1 MIEWSKNLSLF
12 DENTQAGWRMIVP
25 SDKILQ
31 FTFLIAGW
39 QMIRRSKTRE
49 IGGAR
54 SSEFQMPASEG

>member
-39 QMIRRSKTRE
+39 QVIR
-49 IGGAR
+49 
-54 SSEFQMPASEG
+54 P